1 MSNSLVITSGTL
13 KSRVVN
19 AEGRKVLLTGGGY
32 EITLTGHSPEL
43 RVIGH
48 GYLISAESVDLIDLQ
63 GNDNFVEIH
72 TLGSVRFR
80 GENNSLFWKN
90 AQSGRLSPNFSL
102 NGEGNSVSR
111 CLIIS

>member
-19 AEGRKVLLTGGGY
+19 ADGRKVLLTGGGY
-32 EITLTGHSPEL
+32 EITLTGHCPEL

-48 GYLISAESVDLIDLQ
+48 GYLISAVSVDLIDLQ
-63 GNDNFVEIH
+63 GHDNFVEVH

-90 AQSGRLSPNFSL
+90 AQMDRLSPNFSL

-111 CLIIS
+111 CLNIS

>member
-19 AEGRKVLLTGGGY
+19 ADGRKVLLTGGGF
-32 EITLTGHSPEL
+32 EMTLTGQCPEL
-43 RVIGH
+43 RVIGN
-48 GYLISAESVDLIDLQ
+48 GYLICAENVDLIDLQ
-63 GNDNFVEIH
+63 GNDNFVEVH

-80 GENNSLFWKN
+80 GENNNLLWRN
-90 AQSGRLSPNFSL
+90 AQEGRLSPNFSL

-111 CLIIS
+111 SLNHS